1 MSKILTVKVA
11 AYNVE
16 KYIEKCLDSFTDE
29 RYRDELQVI
38 VVNNQ
43 CPDNTLMILR
53 KYEEK
58 YPDLFMVVA
67 QENQGYASTFNVGFE
82 HANGKYF
89 MYVDGDDWLTPEEL
103 YQHINILK
111 KCDSD
116 LVVSNL
122 VGVYEKNGK
131 EKKCTYS
138 GKNAIGQIYEFDKAF
153 FPEKIIPGA
162 HPLTVKTALLKE
174 GDLKVHIE
182 NNIPEVEYELWAILH
197 AKTVLYTGLFL
208 YHYRTGIDTQASNAK
223 NLVRVENRM
232 YSAAL
237 MFADW
242 LEQEE
247 NLSQGQYEYFTIRVG
262 GVFAVLTRIEL
273 LYPLSFERWKKIRAL
288 LKEVKN
294 KNIKIYE
301 KIHFSSKMLYWGTP
315 IYYVVIAVMYRIY
328 KKYHKWA
335 ML

>member
-1 MSKILTVKVA
+1 M
-11 AYNVE
+11 
-16 KYIEKCLDSFTDE
+16 
-29 RYRDELQVI
+29 
-38 VVNNQ
+38 
-43 CPDNTLMILR
+43 
-53 KYEEK
+53 
-58 YPDLFMVVA
+58 
-67 QENQGYASTFNVGFE
+67 
-82 HANGKYF
+82 
-89 MYVDGDDWLTPEEL
+89 
-103 YQHINILK
+103 
-111 KCDSD
+111 
-116 LVVSNL
+116 
-122 VGVYEKNGK
+122 
-131 EKKCTYS
+131 
-138 GKNAIGQIYEFDKAF
+138 
-153 FPEKIIPGA
+153 
-162 HPLTVKTALLKE
+162 
-174 GDLKVHIE
+174 
-182 NNIPEVEYELWAILH
+182 
-197 AKTVLYTGLFL
+197 

-247 NLSQGQYEYFTIRVG
+247 NLSQGQYEYFAIRVG

>member
-29 RYRDELQVI
+29 RYRGELQVI

-116 LVVSNL
+116 LVVSNI

-131 EKKCTYS
+131 EKKCT
-138 GKNAIGQIYEFDKAF
+138 
-153 FPEKIIPGA
+153 
-162 HPLTVKTALLKE
+162 
-174 GDLKVHIE
+174 
-182 NNIPEVEYELWAILH
+182 
-197 AKTVLYTGLFL
+197 
-208 YHYRTGIDTQASNAK
+208 
-223 NLVRVENRM
+223 
-232 YSAAL
+232 
-237 MFADW
+237 
-242 LEQEE
+242 
-247 NLSQGQYEYFTIRVG
+247 
-262 GVFAVLTRIEL
+262 
-273 LYPLSFERWKKIRAL
+273 
-288 LKEVKN
+288 
-294 KNIKIYE
+294 
-301 KIHFSSKMLYWGTP
+301 
-315 IYYVVIAVMYRIY
+315 
-328 KKYHKWA
+328 
-335 ML
+335 